1 MLRAPITERI
11 TGNAV
16 LCFRAIIAAAAAH
29 QLLIP
34 RPPDDYPHR

>member
-16 LCFRAIIAAAAAH
+16 FRFRAIIAAAH

-34 RPPDDYPHR
+34 RPLDGYPHR